1 MSRFSSVAASG
12 AVPLIL
18 GAALTA
24 IAFGAEGGTELT
36 RTTVTGMLLVAV
48 SGVVIAAA
56 FLWGRRE
63 AVHGTTT
70 VLLFALLALLT
81 AASVLWSIV
90 PELTYVEAG
99 RTFAYVAVFAAA
111 VAGARLAPRAA
122 PQILLGLLIAAIVP
136 VMYALASRVWPA
148 ALAENEVSNRLGQ
161 PFDYW
166 NAVGCVAAIAV
177 PICLWLGSRRTGNP
191 ILRVLAYPAMG
202 VSVVAILLTQ
212 SRGAAAA
219 AAVGALAWFVLVPL
233 RLRSL
238 PVLLLPGGAGAAVS
252 AWALSKDPFTKAFQP
267 LSAKEAVAGDFG
279 ALVLLMLVLLILFGA
294 AVEAGAERRAPSARL
309 RRRIGIAA
317 VTVACLVPLAAFTSV
332 AFSERGIGDRIDELT
347 SETQVSPGEGGG
359 RVFAASSSRGKYW
372 REAFRVFDDRPFE
385 GVGAGAFEKA
395 RLRHRTD
402 ASVTQHAHGWIPQTM
417 ADLGLIGLTV
427 TTLLFLAWVLAALSA
442 TGLVPRRLLRGGGD
456 AAPPPR
462 RDWDADRIAL
472 VTLALVPLVYG
483 IQSLLDWTWF
493 IQEPTV
499 MALIPAGY
507 LAGLGPLGEGGD
519 PGHASHRRAAQELA
533 PGRARGSWRRSW
545 HWSRRCCSR
554 GRSGSRRPPIAP
566 PTRPS
571 RCWTRRSSTRRSPR
585 RTTRRIST
593 RSRPTHCWSA
603 PRSTPPPTAR
613 KTRSRASNA
622 RCSCS
627 RATRRRGTASRPSSS
642 ARSTRP
648 SRPSTRSAGRSTST
662 RTRGGVGA
670 LPRRAGPPAREG
682 GRGRTQGSTSSAHEQ
697 RARAAPSDSTS
708 KPSSRSSRRSE
719 RRVKKRR

>member
-1 MSRFSSVAASG
+1 MSRFSSVATSA
-12 AVPLIL
+12 ALPLTL

-36 RTTVTGMLLVAV
+36 RTTVTGMLLVIV

-56 FLWGRRE
+56 FLWGRKE

-111 VAGARLAPRAA
+111 VAGARLSRRAA
-122 PQILLGLLIAAIVP
+122 PQLLLGLLIGAIVP
-136 VMYALASRVWPA
+136 LIYALASRVWPA

-166 NAVGCVAAIAV
+166 NAVGSVAAMAV
-177 PICLWLGSRRTGNP
+177 PICLWLGSRRTGSP
-191 ILRVLAYPAMG
+191 LLRVLAYPAMG
-202 VSVVAILLTQ
+202 VAIVAILLTQ
-212 SRGAAAA
+212 SRGAAGAA
-219 AAVGALAWFVLVPL
+219 AIAALAWFVLVPL

-238 PVLLLPGGAGAAVS
+238 PVLLLPGAVAAAVS

-279 ALVLLMLVLLILFGA
+279 ALVLLMIVLLVLFGA
-294 AVEAGAERRAPSARL
+294 AVEAGAERRAPSARM
-309 RRRIGIAA
+309 RKRIGIAA

-372 REAFRVFDDRPFE
+372 REAFRVFDNRPLE

-417 ADLGLIGLTV
+417 ADLGLVGLAV

-442 TGLVPRRLLRGGGD
+442 TGLVPRRLLRAGD
-456 AAPPPR
+456 DASPPPR
-462 RDWDADRIAL
+462 RDWDTDRIAV
-472 VTLALVPLVYG
+472 VTLALLPLAFG

-493 IQEPTV
+493 IQGTAV

-507 LAGLGPLGEGGD
+507 LAGLGPLGEGGPATAERRIDWRPDAGRIVAALAAVITALLLAWAIWQPEASDRATNEALALLDEKKYDQALAKTADAEDLNPLTPD
-519 PGHASHRRAAQELA
+519 PLLVRAAIDTSANREPDAQVSLERAVILFPGDPQTWYRLA
-533 PGRARGSWRRSW
+533 AFQLGTLDAPEQALDTIRGALYLDPHSKASAQLFLDARARQRE
-545 HWSRRCCSR
+545 
-554 GRSGSRRPPIAP
+554 
-566 PTRPS
+566 
-571 RCWTRRSSTRRSPR
+571 
-585 RTTRRIST
+585 
-593 RSRPTHCWSA
+593 
-603 PRSTPPPTAR
+603 
-613 KTRSRASNA
+613 NA
-622 RCSCS
+622 G
-627 RATRRRGTASRPSSS
+627 AAD
-642 ARSTRP
+642 
-648 SRPSTRSAGRSTST
+648 AG
-662 RTRGGVGA
+662 
-670 LPRRAGPPAREG
+670 LNE
-682 GRGRTQGSTSSAHEQ
+682 
-697 RARAAPSDSTS
+697 
-708 KPSSRSSRRSE
+708 
-719 RRVKKRR
+719 